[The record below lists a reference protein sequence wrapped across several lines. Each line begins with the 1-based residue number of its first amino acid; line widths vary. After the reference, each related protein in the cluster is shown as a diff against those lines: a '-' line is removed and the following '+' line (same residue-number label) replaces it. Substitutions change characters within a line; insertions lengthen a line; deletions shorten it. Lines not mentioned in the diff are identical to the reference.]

1 MKQNSR
7 VGWTDSVHEIN
18 TAELDALILFMKQ
31 NSRVGCIDSVHE
43 TNTAELDALILFMK
57 QIQQSWM
64 H

>member
-7 VGWTDSVHEIN
+7 IGCIDSGHETN

-31 NSRVGCIDSVHE
+31 NSRIGCIDSVHE